1 MSKTRARIYSQG
13 YRAGRRATRWER
25 LKWFFCHRRA
35 KVKVE
40 DWLVDEGTGDT
51 DFMIAL
57 FAAVAIGLAVVAMV
71 FAARLG

>member
-1 MSKTRARIYSQG
+1 MSKTRSRIYAEG

-25 LKWFFCHRRA
+25 FKWFFCHRRA
-35 KVKVE
+35 KVE

-51 DFMIAL
+51 DFLIAI
-57 FAAVAIGLAVVAMV
+57 FAAVAIVLAGIAMM